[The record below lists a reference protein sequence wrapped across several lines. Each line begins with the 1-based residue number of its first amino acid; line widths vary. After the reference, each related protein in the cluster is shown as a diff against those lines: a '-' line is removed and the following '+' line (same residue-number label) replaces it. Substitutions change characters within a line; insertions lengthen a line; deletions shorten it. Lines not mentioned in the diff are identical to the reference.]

1 MADQPHIKDQLLSTA
16 AVGGLATAAAV
27 ALPEG
32 EAPEWV
38 KLFPYGTWHGRDG
51 RGPYR
56 IADQAH
62 GQKIV
67 AATAAYQK
75 GADAPVDYEHQ
86 TQEAA
91 KNGQPAPAA
100 AWFKEFEARADGI
113 YGRTEWTGR
122 ASQYLAAKEYRYIS
136 PTFMH
141 SKDGTVLRV
150 VGAGLTNTPNF
161 DIPAIASQDIGDS
174 MDPTLLLKQIRAAL
188 GVPAT
193 MADEALA
200 THCQQL
206 TDGAKAVAKLL
217 GLPDTTEPSQL
228 ATAAQAA
235 FSALAV
241 TLKVDGAADLPKL
254 ATAAQAAVADGG
266 KVDLTKYV
274 PMDVHLATSAQL
286 ASLQGQVGQTEVAR
300 AVDDAIAAGKLTP
313 ALKDWGLA
321 MASQSLTAFND
332 YVAKAPK
339 LVATD
344 AQQTHTQAPPGNATA
359 GQLNA
364 EELAVASQLGLSP
377 EQFLKTK
384 GVN

>member
-1 MADQPHIKDQLLSTA
+1 MGTDVMADQPHIKDQL
-16 AVGGLATAAAV
+16 LATAAAV

-38 KLFPYGTWHGRDG
+38 KLFPYGIWHGRDG

-161 DIPAIASQDIGDS
+161 DIPAIASQDIGDF

-254 ATAAQAAVADGG
+254 ATAAQTAMAGASTTT
-266 KVDLTKYV
+266 VDLTKYV
-274 PMDVHLATSAQL
+274 PMDVHLATAGQL
-286 ASLQGQVGQTEVAR
+286 ASLQGQVGQGEVAR

-313 ALKDWGLA
+313 ALKDWALA
-321 MASQSLTAFND
+321 MASQDLAVFRD
-332 YVAKAPK
+332 YVAKAPQ
-339 LVATD
+339 LVAGQG
-344 AQQTHTQAPPGNATA
+344 QQTHTQAPPGNAKA